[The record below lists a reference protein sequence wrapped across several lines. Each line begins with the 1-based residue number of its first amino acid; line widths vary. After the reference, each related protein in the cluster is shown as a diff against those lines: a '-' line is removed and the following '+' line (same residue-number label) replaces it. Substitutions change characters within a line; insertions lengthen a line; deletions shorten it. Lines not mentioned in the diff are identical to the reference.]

1 MHQIYTIIMSTSPLS
16 NVFSARRSIRKYTSQ
31 NIDDELLNELLEASF
46 RSSNTGNM
54 QLYSV
59 VVTRD
64 KEMKRKLAPLH
75 FNQPMIMQ
83 APVVLTF
90 CADCNRF
97 IKWCRQRNADPGF
110 DNFQSF
116 FTASIDAV
124 IAAQTFCMAAE
135 SKGLGICYIG
145 TVTYLT
151 QPIIDV
157 LKLPKYVV
165 PVATV
170 TVGYPEIIPSQPER
184 LPLDAIIHRE
194 TYHDYQPEDID
205 RLYFEKENS
214 EANKNYVKENNKET
228 LAQVFTDVRYTRKNN
243 ETFSESFLEAIKK
256 QGF

>member
-1 MHQIYTIIMSTSPLS
+1 MRLPP
-16 NVFSARRSIRKYTSQ
+16 FFADRRSIRKYTSQ
-31 NIDDELLNELLEASF
+31 NIDNELLNELLEAAF

-64 KEMKRKLAPLH
+64 EEMKRKLAPFH

-97 IKWCRQRNADPGF
+97 IKWCNQRKAEPGF

-124 IAAQTFCMAAE
+124 IAAQTFCTAAE

-151 QPIIDV
+151 QSIIDV
-157 LKLPKYVV
+157 LNLPEYVV

-170 TVGYPEIIPSQPER
+170 TVGYPEVIPPQPER
-184 LPLDAIIHRE
+184 LPLEAVVHQE
-194 TYHDYQPEDID
+194 TYQDYHPEDID
-205 RLYFEKENS
+205 RFYSEKENS
-214 EANKNYVKENNKET
+214 EVNKNYVEENRKET
-228 LAQVFTDVRYTRKNN
+228 LAQIFTDIRYTQKNN
-243 ETFSESFLEAIKK
+243 ETFSETLLNAVKK
-256 QGF
+256 QGFLK

>member
-1 MHQIYTIIMSTSPLS
+1 
-16 NVFSARRSIRKYTSQ
+16 
-31 NIDDELLNELLEASF
+31 LLEASF

-64 KEMKRKLAPLH
+64 AEMKKKMAPFH
-75 FNQPMIMQ
+75 FNQPMVTQ
-83 APVVLTF
+83 APVVLTV

-97 IKWCRQRNADPGF
+97 VKWCNQRNADPGF

-124 IAAQTFCMAAE
+124 IAAQTFCTAAE
-135 SKGLGICYIG
+135 SVGLGICYLG

-165 PVATV
+165 PVVTL
-170 TVGYPEIIPSQPER
+170 TVGYPDHHPDQPER
-184 LPLDAIIHRE
+184 LPSEAIVHQE
-194 TYHDYQPEDID
+194 TYHDYRPEDID
-205 RLYFEKENS
+205 RLYLEKENR
-214 EANKNYVKENNKET
+214 EANRNYVEENNKET
-228 LAQVFTDVRYTRKNN
+228 LAQVFTDIRYTRKNN
-243 ETFSESFLEAIKK
+243 ETFSESFLDAIKK
-256 QGF
+256 QGFMKCP